1 MPKLQKQG
9 RKSQRAVGYAVI
21 GLGHIAQTEVLPA
34 FANSRSAKL
43 VAVVSGD
50 KAKRRQAERAYA
62 GVRAYGY
69 EDTDACL
76 ASEDVDAVY
85 IAEPNTLHAE
95 FAVRAAQA
103 GVHVLCEKPMAP
115 TEEECRRIIDACR
128 DTDVKLMIAY
138 RLHFEEANLR
148 AVDLVR
154 KGRLGEPRL
163 FSSVFSYQ
171 ARPGNIR
178 LKLETGG
185 GPAWDIGVY
194 CVNAAR
200 YLFADEPIEVTAFA
214 AAGALPRFAEVEEG
228 MGVLLRFP
236 RERLAA
242 FTISYGA
249 APEGFYEVVGTEG
262 RLRLDNAYDYDGDHT
277 LTWKIGERER
287 SKVIPESDQFGP
299 ELSYFSECVLADRQ
313 PEPSGQ
319 EGLADVR
326 IISAIYKSAA
336 QRTPVKIEPVRIAKR
351 PGLGQLIRR
360 PPVGKGAAARVV
372 DVEAPTS

>member
-1 MPKLQKQG
+1 MPKLSKQG

-21 GLGHIAQTEVLPA
+21 GLGHVAQAAVLPA
-34 FANSRSAKL
+34 FANSRTSKL

-50 KAKRRQAERAYA
+50 KSKRRQIPRAYR

-69 EDTDACL
+69 EDIDACL

-95 FAVRAAQA
+95 FAVRAAKA

-115 TEEECRRIIDACR
+115 TEDECRHIIDACN

-138 RLHFEEANLR
+138 RLHFEESNLR

-154 KGRLGEPRL
+154 KGKLGEPRL

-178 LKLETGG
+178 LKVDTGG
-185 GPAWDIGVY
+185 GPLWDIGVY

-200 YLFADEPIEVTAFA
+200 YLFGDEPIEATAFA
-214 AAGALPRFAEVEEG
+214 AAGSPQRFAEVEEG
-228 MGVLLRFP
+228 MGVILRFP

-242 FTISYGA
+242 FTVSYGA

-262 RLRLDNAYDYDGDHT
+262 RLRLENAYDYEGDHT
-277 LTWKIGERER
+277 LTWEIGERRR
-287 SKVIPESDQFGP
+287 SKVIAEEDQFGP
-299 ELSYFSECVLADRQ
+299 ELSYFSECVLRDRQ

-336 QRTPVKIEPVRIAKR
+336 MRTPVRIEPVKIARR
-351 PGLGQLIRR
+351 PGLEQLIRS
-360 PPVGKGAAARVV
+360 PPVGKAARMV